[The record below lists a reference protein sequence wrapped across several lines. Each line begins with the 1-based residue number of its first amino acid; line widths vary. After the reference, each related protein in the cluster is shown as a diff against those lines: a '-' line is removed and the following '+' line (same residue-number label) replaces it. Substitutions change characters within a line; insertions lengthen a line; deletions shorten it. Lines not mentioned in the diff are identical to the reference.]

1 MNEMLPEERRRRIV
15 ERVTTENGCSVD
27 ELANAFDVSKATVR
41 RDLEKLESKGE
52 VERSHGG
59 ALPSTTVG
67 REQKYSRRE
76 VKNIDAKRSI
86 ATRAVEEL
94 REGSVVF
101 LDAGSTTL
109 QVAKRI
115 ESSGPTVV
123 ASNSPDIAM
132 ELEEADA
139 EVKLS
144 GGTLR
149 SKTGALVGPTGESF
163 LERTNF
169 DVVCI
174 GTNAIDAEQG
184 LLTPNESE
192 ARMKRLM
199 CESAEKVIL
208 LADSSKFGKR
218 SFVQFASFS
227 DVDMLITDAQ
237 PRYGVEEPL
246 EEAGVQVEV
255 VDA

>member
-1 MNEMLPEERRRRIV
+1 MLPEERRRRIV
-15 ERVTTENGCSVD
+15 DQVTKENGCSVD
-27 ELANAFDVSKATVR
+27 ELATTFDVSKATIR
-41 RDLEKLESKGE
+41 RDLEELESEGDI
-52 VERSHGG
+52 ERSHGG
-59 ALPSTTVG
+59 ALPATTVG

-76 VKNIDAKRSI
+76 IKNIDAKQAI
-86 ATRAVEEL
+86 ASRAVEEL
-94 REGSVVF
+94 REGSVAF

-115 ESSGPTVV
+115 GSSGPTVV
-123 ASNSPDIAM
+123 ATNSPDIAM
-132 ELEEADA
+132 ELEAVDA
-139 EVKLS
+139 EVKVT

-169 DVVCI
+169 DVVCL
-174 GTNAIDAEQG
+174 GTNAMDAEKG

-227 DVDMLITDAQ
+227 DIDLLVTDAQ
-237 PRYGVEEPL
+237 PKYGIKEIL
-246 EEAGVQVEV
+246 EDADVSIEV
-255 VDA
+255 VDV